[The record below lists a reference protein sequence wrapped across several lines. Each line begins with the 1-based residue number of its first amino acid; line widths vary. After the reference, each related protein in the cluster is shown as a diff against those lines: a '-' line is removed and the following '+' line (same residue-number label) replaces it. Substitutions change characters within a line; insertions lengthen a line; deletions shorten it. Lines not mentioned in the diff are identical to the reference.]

1 MLISDECLDLDGDAV
16 ASGRGRRY
24 ARKQLLTAPGEGG
37 AVCGR
42 MPMLSDEQSDESLL
56 WHPRTTPAP
65 MDVSLLLRPA
75 RVHGQERTSCL
86 DKTTAR
92 VSMIWS

>member
-24 ARKQLLTAPGEGG
+24 ARKQLLTAPGDGG

-56 WHPRTTPAP
+56 WHPPHNPRTNGRQLAP
-65 MDVSLLLRPA
+65 LAGAGTRTRTDKLP
-75 RVHGQERTSCL
+75 GQNDS
-86 DKTTAR
+86 AG
-92 VSMIWS
+92 